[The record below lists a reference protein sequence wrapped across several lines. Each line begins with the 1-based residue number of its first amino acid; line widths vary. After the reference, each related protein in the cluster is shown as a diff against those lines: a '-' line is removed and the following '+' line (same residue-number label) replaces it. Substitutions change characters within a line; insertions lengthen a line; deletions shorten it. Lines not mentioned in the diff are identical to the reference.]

1 MMKRYRLRSASQ
13 KKAAGVPI
21 KNLFE
26 QPEDDFYRMP
36 ELQIRGGCIL
46 TDGCRRVLDF
56 SPEKLCLDMG
66 HFVITFYG
74 AQLRIE
80 SLSGRRLSVAGKVYR
95 IEFARKWEGQN
106 GSA

>member
-1 MMKRYRLRSASQ
+1 MKRYRPRSTAH
-13 KKAAGVPI
+13 KKAAGVPV
-21 KNLFE
+21 KSLFE
-26 QPEDDFYRMP
+26 QPAEGFYRLP

-74 AQLRIE
+74 SQLRIE
-80 SLSGRRLSVAGKVYR
+80 SFSGRRLSVAGTVRR
-95 IEFARKWEGQN
+95 IDFAQKWEGQN

>member
-1 MMKRYRLRSASQ
+1 MKRYRPRSVSH
-13 KKAAGVPI
+13 KKAAGMPV
-21 KNLFE
+21 KSLFE
-26 QPEDDFYRMP
+26 QPSEDFYRLP
-36 ELQIRGGCIL
+36 ELQIRAGYIL

-80 SLSGRRLSVAGKVYR
+80 SLSGRRLSVAGKIQR
-95 IEFARKWEGQN
+95 IDFVRKWEGQD
-106 GSA
+106 GRA